1 LDEIAEG
8 KIKWKKLLESFWK
21 PFKQN
26 VDGMSELR
34 ITDVLEA
41 LDKILFE
48 EIFVSQDKTCPGCKS
63 GNLALRIGKYGAF
76 YSCER
81 YPDCGFVMKLNSNE
95 NPEDLAEE
103 SHTQKNEPIAH
114 DKLNA
119 PIYLKKGPY
128 GWYLQVGEN
137 AKEPGF
143 KRVTLPPN
151 IKPQDVDQEIALKV
165 TALPRLVGEDA
176 DGNEIVAAIGRF
188 GPYLKYK
195 QKLFSL
201 PKDENPFT
209 IDVEKSL
216 QVIKNKEERDAKNPK
231 KINKFATIKEEKETV
246 EKEVVKKKSVKKEP
260 IKKEAVKKETEATV
274 KKSRKASKEKEST
287 N

>member
-1 LDEIAEG
+1 
-8 KIKWKKLLESFWK
+8 
-21 PFKQN
+21 
-26 VDGMSELR
+26 MSELR

-48 EIFVSQDKTCPGCKS
+48 EIFANNDKTCPGCKS

-81 YPDCGFVMKLNSNE
+81 YPDCNFVMKLNSNE
-95 NPEDLAEE
+95 NPEDVAEA
-103 SHTQKNEPIAH
+103 SLTQPNEPVAH
-114 DKLNA
+114 DKTNA

-128 GWYLQVGEN
+128 GWYLQVGDN
-137 AKEPGF
+137 AKDPHF

-151 IKPQDVDQEIALKV
+151 IKPQDVNQEIALQV
-165 TALPRLVGEDA
+165 TALPRLVGHDLEDN
-176 DGNEIVAAIGRF
+176 DIVAAIGRF

-231 KINKFATIKEEKETV
+231 KINKVDIIKSEKVET
-246 EKEVVKKKSVKKEP
+246 
-260 IKKEAVKKETEATV
+260 KKEAEPKKRR
-274 KKSRKASKEKEST
+274 KSTKTKELK